1 MQKIQA
7 YVISIITMLAVL
19 YIPNATTMQSVN
31 SAWYTCIRPTITPP
45 KFVFPIV
52 WTLLYIAIGTALAQT
67 LIAKP
72 SYNRS
77 MLLFFHI
84 WNLILNILWSFVYFG
99 KHEAVLALFVLFNM
113 IITTIFI
120 LYYTTLVLP
129 LWVFW
134 LLLPYLGW
142 LYFACLLNFLS
153 TLKTCND

>member
-7 YVISIITMLAVL
+7 YVISIITMLALL

-31 SAWYTCIRPTITPP
+31 SAWYTCIKPTITPP

-52 WTLLYIAIGTALAQT
+52 WTLLYIFIAIALAET

-72 SYNRS
+72 SNNRS
-77 MLLFFHI
+77 LLLFFHI
-84 WNLILNILWSFVYFG
+84 WNLVLNVAWSLVYFG
-99 KHEAVLALFVLFNM
+99 NHDAVLALFIIFNM
-113 IITTIFI
+113 IIATIFI

-153 TLKTCND
+153 TLKKC

>member
-1 MQKIQA
+1 
-7 YVISIITMLAVL
+7 VLFRSLAVL

-52 WTLLYIAIGTALAQT
+52 WTILYIFIGIALAQT
-67 LIAKP
+67 LVAKT

-77 MLLFFHI
+77 LLLFFHV
-84 WNLILNILWSFVYFG
+84 WNLILNVAWSMVYFG
-99 KHEAVLALFVLFNM
+99 NHDVVLALFILFNM
-113 IITTIFI
+113 IIATIFI

-153 TLKTCND
+153 TLKTCKS

>member
-1 MQKIQA
+1 MQKIPA
-7 YVISIITMLAVL
+7 YLVSIITMLTVL

-31 SAWYTCIRPTITPP
+31 SAWYTCIKPTITPP

-52 WTLLYIAIGTALAQT
+52 WTLLYICIAVALAET
-67 LIAKP
+67 LIAKK

-77 MLLFFHI
+77 LLLFFHV
-84 WNLILNILWSFVYFG
+84 WNLILNVAWSLVYFG
-99 KHEAVLALFVLFNM
+99 NHDAVLALFIIFNM
-113 IITTIFI
+113 IIATIFI

-153 TLKTCND
+153 TLKKC